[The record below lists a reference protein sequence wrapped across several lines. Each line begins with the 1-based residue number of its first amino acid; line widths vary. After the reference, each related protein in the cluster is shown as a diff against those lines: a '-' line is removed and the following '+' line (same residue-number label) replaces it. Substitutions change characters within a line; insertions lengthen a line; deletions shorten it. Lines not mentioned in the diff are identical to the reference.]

1 MQVLIVDDDMATVD
15 VIKNSVKWKELGVS
29 DIFTA
34 YNIQLA
40 KEILKEHNIDI
51 VISDIEMP
59 QGSGID
65 LLEWF
70 RREELPGDFLLLT
83 CHESFDYASN
93 AIKYQA
99 CEYLLK
105 PFDVNVMEAALKK
118 IILKRMETQKLQENS
133 EYGKWLKENQ
143 NHVQV
148 AFWSEILSGHIA
160 GKNEIIKNEIGNRK
174 LQINVEQDYNLIV
187 SKITEIKKDRAKMSP
202 DLMLFVVEN
211 IHSEIFC
218 GCPDNSS
225 VVSMDYDNYYIVAT
239 VCRKKDS
246 EELKQCCKLLHTGFK
261 KLFSSEITLCVGKPC
276 RIENFY
282 KTFHWQ
288 QNLIERNVAFYGSY
302 FQEDDAAEIQQNI
315 KNVFEVDKI
324 EQFLSEKK
332 KLEILSYMKAMLH
345 ERIYD
350 KTLSDQ
356 VFSRGKEEILQAVYT
371 YFGKKE
377 IQISGL
383 FVDDNLNQLGQKAS
397 QSVLDMIRWTNY
409 LIDCTFQYEESVQ
422 KNYSLNEKVD
432 QYIREHY
439 RENIGRTEIAEQFY
453 LAPEYLSKTYK
464 KLTGRT
470 IKDTIT
476 EYRIDEAKRML
487 ERGER
492 VSDVAETVGFDNF
505 TYFSTIFKKY
515 TGVSPNQYCK
525 K

>member
-160 GKNEIIKNEIGNRK
+160 GKNEIIKNEIENRK

-211 IHSEIFC
+211 IHSEIF
-218 GCPDNSS
+218 
-225 VVSMDYDNYYIVAT
+225 
-239 VCRKKDS
+239 
-246 EELKQCCKLLHTGFK
+246 
-261 KLFSSEITLCVGKPC
+261 
-276 RIENFY
+276 
-282 KTFHWQ
+282 
-288 QNLIERNVAFYGSY
+288 
-302 FQEDDAAEIQQNI
+302 
-315 KNVFEVDKI
+315 
-324 EQFLSEKK
+324 
-332 KLEILSYMKAMLH
+332 
-345 ERIYD
+345 
-350 KTLSDQ
+350 
-356 VFSRGKEEILQAVYT
+356 
-371 YFGKKE
+371 
-377 IQISGL
+377 
-383 FVDDNLNQLGQKAS
+383 
-397 QSVLDMIRWTNY
+397 
-409 LIDCTFQYEESVQ
+409 
-422 KNYSLNEKVD
+422 
-432 QYIREHY
+432 
-439 RENIGRTEIAEQFY
+439 
-453 LAPEYLSKTYK
+453 
-464 KLTGRT
+464 
-470 IKDTIT
+470 
-476 EYRIDEAKRML
+476 
-487 ERGER
+487 
-492 VSDVAETVGFDNF
+492 
-505 TYFSTIFKKY
+505 
-515 TGVSPNQYCK
+515 
-525 K
+525 

>member
-29 DIFTA
+29 DTFTA
-34 YNIQLA
+34 YNIQQA

-239 VCRKKDS
+239 VCREKDS

-261 KLFSSEITLCVGKPC
+261 KLFSSEITMCVGKPC
-276 RIENFY
+276 KIEDFY
-282 KTFHWQ
+282 DTFHRQ

-302 FQEDDAAEIQQNI
+302 FQEDDVAEVRQDV

-324 EQFLSEKK
+324 EQFFIRKEK
-332 KLEILSYMKAMLH
+332 
-345 ERIYD
+345 
-350 KTLSDQ
+350 
-356 VFSRGKEEILQAVYT
+356 
-371 YFGKKE
+371 
-377 IQISGL
+377 
-383 FVDDNLNQLGQKAS
+383 N
-397 QSVLDMIRWTNY
+397 
-409 LIDCTFQYEESVQ
+409 
-422 KNYSLNEKVD
+422 
-432 QYIREHY
+432 
-439 RENIGRTEIAEQFY
+439 
-453 LAPEYLSKTYK
+453 
-464 KLTGRT
+464 
-470 IKDTIT
+470 
-476 EYRIDEAKRML
+476 
-487 ERGER
+487 
-492 VSDVAETVGFDNF
+492 
-505 TYFSTIFKKY
+505 
-515 TGVSPNQYCK
+515 
-525 K
+525 